1 MLMDANPALWTIR
14 TFQKSTVMVVVT
26 RNTTLLC
33 TIIVLSA
40 QISFQIA
47 NLVENLISTTTV
59 A

>member
-1 MLMDANPALWTIR
+1 MDANPALWTIR
-14 TFQKSTVMVVVT
+14 IFQKSAVMVVVT

-47 NLVENLISTTTV
+47 NLVENLTSTTTV